1 MEYMRTQASIEKFV
15 IITMRDGRK
24 KYVGRRYS
32 FKMDYGY
39 TVKINEAMMFDT
51 EKLAERK
58 MEELRIKGQI
68 GKVVKSYELKE
79 IFDRRRRMIYTVF
92 PKQEGEM
99 PQDFPTYLDAQEY
112 GDEEFGRGNYTIES
126 TTGECV

>member
-1 MEYMRTQASIEKFV
+1 MEYMRTQASIEEFV

-32 FKMDYGY
+32 FKMDCGY

-68 GKVVKSYELKE
+68 GKVVKNYELKE
-79 IFDRRRRMIYTVF
+79 IF
-92 PKQEGEM
+92 
-99 PQDFPTYLDAQEY
+99 
-112 GDEEFGRGNYTIES
+112 
-126 TTGECV
+126 

>member
-1 MEYMRTQASIEKFV
+1 MEYMRTQAIVEKFV

-24 KYVGRRYS
+24 KYVGRKYN

-51 EKLAERK
+51 EGLAERK

-68 GKVVKSYELKE
+68 GRVIKSFELKE
-79 IFDRRRRMIYTVF
+79 V
-92 PKQEGEM
+92 
-99 PQDFPTYLDAQEY
+99 L
-112 GDEEFGRGNYTIES
+112 
-126 TTGECV
+126 

>member
-58 MEELRIKGQI
+58 MEELRSK
-68 GKVVKSYELKE
+68 
-79 IFDRRRRMIYTVF
+79 DR
-92 PKQEGEM
+92 
-99 PQDFPTYLDAQEY
+99 
-112 GDEEFGRGNYTIES
+112 
-126 TTGECV
+126 

>member
-1 MEYMRTQASIEKFV
+1 MEYMRTQASVEKFV

-32 FKMDYGY
+32 FKM
-39 TVKINEAMMFDT
+39 VKINEAMMFDT

-79 IFDRRRRMIYTVF
+79 IF
-92 PKQEGEM
+92 
-99 PQDFPTYLDAQEY
+99 
-112 GDEEFGRGNYTIES
+112 
-126 TTGECV
+126 

>member
-1 MEYMRTQASIEKFV
+1 MEYMRTQARIENFV

-79 IFDRRRRMIYTVF
+79 IF
-92 PKQEGEM
+92 
-99 PQDFPTYLDAQEY
+99 
-112 GDEEFGRGNYTIES
+112 
-126 TTGECV
+126 

>member
-15 IITMRDGRK
+15 IITMRYGRK

-79 IFDRRRRMIYTVF
+79 IF
-92 PKQEGEM
+92 
-99 PQDFPTYLDAQEY
+99 
-112 GDEEFGRGNYTIES
+112 
-126 TTGECV
+126 

>member
-1 MEYMRTQASIEKFV
+1 MEYMRTQASIEKFG

-79 IFDRRRRMIYTVF
+79 IF
-92 PKQEGEM
+92 
-99 PQDFPTYLDAQEY
+99 
-112 GDEEFGRGNYTIES
+112 
-126 TTGECV
+126 

>member
-1 MEYMRTQASIEKFV
+1 MEYMRTQASIEEFV

-79 IFDRRRRMIYTVF
+79 IF
-92 PKQEGEM
+92 
-99 PQDFPTYLDAQEY
+99 
-112 GDEEFGRGNYTIES
+112 
-126 TTGECV
+126 

>member
-15 IITMRDGRK
+15 IITMRDERK

-68 GKVVKSYELKE
+68 GKVVKNYELKE
-79 IFDRRRRMIYTVF
+79 IF
-92 PKQEGEM
+92 
-99 PQDFPTYLDAQEY
+99 
-112 GDEEFGRGNYTIES
+112 
-126 TTGECV
+126 

>member
-15 IITMRDGRK
+15 IFTMRDGRK

-79 IFDRRRRMIYTVF
+79 IF
-92 PKQEGEM
+92 
-99 PQDFPTYLDAQEY
+99 
-112 GDEEFGRGNYTIES
+112 
-126 TTGECV
+126 

>member
-15 IITMRDGRK
+15 ITTMRDGRK

-79 IFDRRRRMIYTVF
+79 IF
-92 PKQEGEM
+92 
-99 PQDFPTYLDAQEY
+99 
-112 GDEEFGRGNYTIES
+112 
-126 TTGECV
+126 

>member
-1 MEYMRTQASIEKFV
+1 MEYMRTKASIEKFV

-79 IFDRRRRMIYTVF
+79 IF
-92 PKQEGEM
+92 
-99 PQDFPTYLDAQEY
+99 
-112 GDEEFGRGNYTIES
+112 
-126 TTGECV
+126 

>member
-39 TVKINEAMMFDT
+39 TVKINEAR
-51 EKLAERK
+51 ACSNQR
-58 MEELRIKGQI
+58 G
-68 GKVVKSYELKE
+68 
-79 IFDRRRRMIYTVF
+79 
-92 PKQEGEM
+92 
-99 PQDFPTYLDAQEY
+99 TYWRDQQSNE
-112 GDEEFGRGNYTIES
+112 
-126 TTGECV
+126 

>member
-32 FKMDYGY
+32 IKMDYGY

-79 IFDRRRRMIYTVF
+79 IF
-92 PKQEGEM
+92 
-99 PQDFPTYLDAQEY
+99 
-112 GDEEFGRGNYTIES
+112 
-126 TTGECV
+126 

>member
-1 MEYMRTQASIEKFV
+1 MEYMRTQVSIEKFV
-15 IITMRDGRK
+15 IITIRDGRK

-51 EKLAERK
+51 KKLAERK

-79 IFDRRRRMIYTVF
+79 IF
-92 PKQEGEM
+92 
-99 PQDFPTYLDAQEY
+99 
-112 GDEEFGRGNYTIES
+112 
-126 TTGECV
+126 

>member
-1 MEYMRTQASIEKFV
+1 MDVRICRKEKLMEYMRTQASIEKFV

-68 GKVVKSYELKE
+68 GKGSSECGAERIHRRNTQASGRTERTSGGTSGGNEQKYEKYFQKPE
-79 IFDRRRRMIYTVF
+79 R
-92 PKQEGEM
+92 
-99 PQDFPTYLDAQEY
+99 
-112 GDEEFGRGNYTIES
+112 
-126 TTGECV
+126 

>member
-1 MEYMRTQASIEKFV
+1 MEYMRTQVSIEKFV
-15 IITMRDGRK
+15 IITIRDGRK

-68 GKVVKSYELKE
+68 GKVVKSYESKE
-79 IFDRRRRMIYTVF
+79 IF
-92 PKQEGEM
+92 
-99 PQDFPTYLDAQEY
+99 
-112 GDEEFGRGNYTIES
+112 
-126 TTGECV
+126 

>member
-1 MEYMRTQASIEKFV
+1 MDVRICRKEKPMEYMRTQASIEKFV
-15 IITMRDGRK
+15 IITMGDGRK

-79 IFDRRRRMIYTVF
+79 IF
-92 PKQEGEM
+92 
-99 PQDFPTYLDAQEY
+99 
-112 GDEEFGRGNYTIES
+112 
-126 TTGECV
+126 

>member
-1 MEYMRTQASIEKFV
+1 MEYMRTQVSIEKFV

-79 IFDRRRRMIYTVF
+79 IF
-92 PKQEGEM
+92 
-99 PQDFPTYLDAQEY
+99 
-112 GDEEFGRGNYTIES
+112 
-126 TTGECV
+126 

>member
-1 MEYMRTQASIEKFV
+1 MECMRTQASIEKFA

-79 IFDRRRRMIYTVF
+79 IF
-92 PKQEGEM
+92 
-99 PQDFPTYLDAQEY
+99 
-112 GDEEFGRGNYTIES
+112 
-126 TTGECV
+126 

>member
-1 MEYMRTQASIEKFV
+1 
-15 IITMRDGRK
+15 
-24 KYVGRRYS
+24 
-32 FKMDYGY
+32 MDCGY

-79 IFDRRRRMIYTVF
+79 IF
-92 PKQEGEM
+92 
-99 PQDFPTYLDAQEY
+99 
-112 GDEEFGRGNYTIES
+112 
-126 TTGECV
+126 

>member
-1 MEYMRTQASIEKFV
+1 MDVRICRKEKLMEYMRTQASTEKFV

-79 IFDRRRRMIYTVF
+79 IF
-92 PKQEGEM
+92 
-99 PQDFPTYLDAQEY
+99 
-112 GDEEFGRGNYTIES
+112 
-126 TTGECV
+126 

>member
-1 MEYMRTQASIEKFV
+1 MEYMRTQESIEKFV

-79 IFDRRRRMIYTVF
+79 IF
-92 PKQEGEM
+92 
-99 PQDFPTYLDAQEY
+99 
-112 GDEEFGRGNYTIES
+112 
-126 TTGECV
+126 

>member
-1 MEYMRTQASIEKFV
+1 MEYMRTRASIEKFV

-79 IFDRRRRMIYTVF
+79 IF
-92 PKQEGEM
+92 
-99 PQDFPTYLDAQEY
+99 
-112 GDEEFGRGNYTIES
+112 
-126 TTGECV
+126 

>member
-32 FKMDYGY
+32 FKMDDGY

-51 EKLAERK
+51 EKLA
-58 MEELRIKGQI
+58 
-68 GKVVKSYELKE
+68 
-79 IFDRRRRMIYTVF
+79 DR
-92 PKQEGEM
+92 
-99 PQDFPTYLDAQEY
+99 
-112 GDEEFGRGNYTIES
+112 
-126 TTGECV
+126 

>member
-15 IITMRDGRK
+15 IITMRDGTK

-32 FKMDYGY
+32 FKMECGY

-79 IFDRRRRMIYTVF
+79 IF
-92 PKQEGEM
+92 
-99 PQDFPTYLDAQEY
+99 
-112 GDEEFGRGNYTIES
+112 
-126 TTGECV
+126 

>member
-24 KYVGRRYS
+24 K
-32 FKMDYGY
+32 F
-39 TVKINEAMMFDT
+39 
-51 EKLAERK
+51 
-58 MEELRIKGQI
+58 
-68 GKVVKSYELKE
+68 
-79 IFDRRRRMIYTVF
+79 FDRRRRMIYTVF

-99 PQDFPTYLDAQEY
+99 PQDFPTYSDAQEY